1 MTESEKLLHIVNEI
15 AVAKRVGIFEA
26 IIIYAQENSIDIED
40 LIPVMDTHMVE
51 RVKLDALNSGI
62 VCNRSLFETK
72 TTSLF

>member
-15 AVAKRVGIFEA
+15 ALSKRVGIFEA
-26 IIIYAQENSIDIED
+26 MIIYSEENSIDIED
-40 LIPVMDTHMVE
+40 LIPVMDNHMIE
-51 RVKLDALNSGI
+51 RIKLDALKSGI